1 MEGTRAGAGKKYTG
15 KCSFHPEKSKPI
27 GVIICA
33 MTTQRLTDRKR
44 AAIVQAAVAQ
54 FRAHGYEAT
63 SMDQVAAAA
72 EVSKRT
78 LYNHFAS
85 KEALFAQILVQLWER
100 SVALLDLAYRPD
112 RPLQEQLSALLLQ
125 KVAMVSGEDF
135 IDLARVAITAT
146 IHSPQR
152 AQDMLLRLA
161 QKENALLTW
170 VRAAQNDGRLKPAD
184 PLQVVQ
190 QMESLVKG
198 SAFWPQV
205 TLGQPRLET
214 QAQQQLAADTAELIL
229 ARYAA

>member
-1 MEGTRAGAGKKYTG
+1 MEGTRAGAGKKYTEQ
-15 KCSFHPEKSKPI
+15 CSFHPGKSKPI

-85 KEALFAQILVQLWER
+85 KEALFAQILLQLWER

-205 TLGQPRLET
+205 TLGQPRLES
-214 QAQQQLAADTAELIL
+214 QAQKQLAADTAELIL
-229 ARYAA
+229 GRYAA

>member
-1 MEGTRAGAGKKYTG
+1 MESTRAGAGKKYTEQ
-15 KCSFHPEKSKPI
+15 CSFHPEKSKPI

-85 KEALFAQILVQLWER
+85 KEALFAQILLQLWER

-205 TLGQPRLET
+205 TLGQPRLES
-214 QAQQQLAADTAELIL
+214 QAQKQLAADTAELIL
-229 ARYAA
+229 GRYAA

>member
-1 MEGTRAGAGKKYTG
+1 
-15 KCSFHPEKSKPI
+15 
-27 GVIICA
+27 

-54 FRAHGYEAT
+54 FRVHGYEAT

-100 SVALLDLAYRPD
+100 SVALLDLAYRSD

-170 VRAAQNDGRLKPAD
+170 VRAAQNDGRLQPAD

-205 TLGQPRLET
+205 TLGQPRLES
-214 QAQQQLAADTAELIL
+214 QAQKQLAADTAELIL
-229 ARYAA
+229 GRYAA

>member
-1 MEGTRAGAGKKYTG
+1 MERTRAGAGKKYTG

>member
-1 MEGTRAGAGKKYTG
+1 
-15 KCSFHPEKSKPI
+15 
-27 GVIICA
+27 

-54 FRAHGYEAT
+54 FRTHGYEAT

-85 KEALFAQILVQLWER
+85 KEALFAQILLQLWER
-100 SVALLDLAYRPD
+100 SLALLDLAYRPD

-205 TLGQPRLET
+205 TLGQPRLES
-214 QAQQQLAADTAELIL
+214 QAQKQLAADTAELIL
-229 ARYAA
+229 GRYAA

>member
-1 MEGTRAGAGKKYTG
+1 
-15 KCSFHPEKSKPI
+15 
-27 GVIICA
+27 
-33 MTTQRLTDRKR
+33 MTTERLTDRKR
-44 AAIVQAAVAQ
+44 AAIVRAAVAE
-54 FRAHGYEAT
+54 FRASGFEAT
-63 SMDQVAAAA
+63 SMDKVAATA

-85 KEALFAQILVQLWER
+85 KEALFAQILMQLWDR

-112 RPLQEQLSALLLQ
+112 RPLHEQLSALLLQ
-125 KVAMVSGEDF
+125 KVAMVSSEDF

-146 IHSPQR
+146 IHSPER

-161 QKENALLTW
+161 EKENALLTW
-170 VRAAQNDGRLKPAD
+170 VRAAQKDGRLQAAD

-205 TLGQPRLET
+205 TMGQPRLGT
-214 QAQQQLAADTAELIL
+214 QAQKQLAADTAQLIL
-229 ARYAA
+229 SRYAAQAPAS

>member
-1 MEGTRAGAGKKYTG
+1 
-15 KCSFHPEKSKPI
+15 
-27 GVIICA
+27 

-85 KEALFAQILVQLWER
+85 KEALFGEILVQLWDR
-100 SVALLDLAYRPD
+100 SVARLDLTYRAD

-146 IHSPQR
+146 IHSPER
-152 AQDMLLRLA
+152 AQDMLQRLA

-170 VRAAQNDGRLKPAD
+170 VRAAQKDGRLKPAD

-205 TLGQPRLET
+205 TMGQPRLGE
-214 QAQQQLAADTAELIL
+214 QAQKQLAADTAELVL
-229 ARYAA
+229 SRYAA

>member
-1 MEGTRAGAGKKYTG
+1 MKGTRAGAGKKYTEQ
-15 KCSFHPEKSKPI
+15 CSFHAGKSKPI

-85 KEALFAQILVQLWER
+85 KEALFAQILLQLWER
-100 SVALLDLAYRPD
+100 SVALLDLAYRAD

-205 TLGQPRLET
+205 TLGQPRLES
-214 QAQQQLAADTAELIL
+214 QAQKQLAADTAELIL
-229 ARYAA
+229 ARYAC

>member
-1 MEGTRAGAGKKYTG
+1 
-15 KCSFHPEKSKPI
+15 
-27 GVIICA
+27 

-54 FRAHGYEAT
+54 FRTSGFEAT
-63 SMDQVAAAA
+63 SMDRIAAGA

-85 KEALFAQILVQLWER
+85 KEALFAEILAQLWER
-100 SVALLDLAYRPD
+100 STALLDTAYQPGL
-112 RPLQEQLSALLLQ
+112 PLQEQLAALLLQ
-125 KVAMVSGEDF
+125 KVALISGEDF

-146 IHSPQR
+146 IHAPER
-152 AQDMLLRLA
+152 AQEMLARLA

-170 VRAAQNDGRLKPAD
+170 VRAAQDDGRLAPDD
-184 PLQVVQ
+184 PLLVVQ

-205 TLGQPRLET
+205 TMGQPRLEAR
-214 QAQQQLAADTAELIL
+214 AQEQLAADTARLVL
-229 ARYAA
+229 GRYTP

>member
-15 KCSFHPEKSKPI
+15 KCSFHPGKSKPI

>member
-1 MEGTRAGAGKKYTG
+1 
-15 KCSFHPEKSKPI
+15 
-27 GVIICA
+27 

>member
-1 MEGTRAGAGKKYTG
+1 MKGTRAGAGKKYTEQF
-15 KCSFHPEKSKPI
+15 SFHAGKSKPI

-85 KEALFAQILVQLWER
+85 KEALFAQILLQLWER

-205 TLGQPRLET
+205 TLGQPRLES
-214 QAQQQLAADTAELIL
+214 QAQKQLAADTAELIL
-229 ARYAA
+229 GRYAA

>member
-1 MEGTRAGAGKKYTG
+1 
-15 KCSFHPEKSKPI
+15 
-27 GVIICA
+27 

-85 KEALFAQILVQLWER
+85 KEALFAQILLQLWER

-152 AQDMLLRLA
+152 AQDMLLRLV

-205 TLGQPRLET
+205 TLGQPRLES
-214 QAQQQLAADTAELIL
+214 QAQKQLAADTAELIL
-229 ARYAA
+229 GRYAA

>member
-1 MEGTRAGAGKKYTG
+1 MKGKGRGPAKKYTYE
-15 KCSFHPEKSKPI
+15 CSFHFQESKPI
-27 GVIICA
+27 GVIIPH

-44 AAIVQAAVAQ
+44 TAIVQAAVAE
-54 FRAHGYEAT
+54 FRASGFEAT
-63 SMDQVAAAA
+63 SMDKVAATA

-85 KEALFAQILVQLWER
+85 KEALFAEILMQLWDR
-100 SVALLDLAYRPD
+100 SVATLNLAYRPD
-112 RPLQEQLSALLLQ
+112 RPLHEQLSTLLLQ

-146 IHSPQR
+146 THSQER

-170 VRAAQNDGRLKPAD
+170 VRAAQKDGRLKPAD

-205 TLGQPRLET
+205 TMGQARLGN
-214 QAQQQLAADTAELIL
+214 QAQKQLATETAELVL
-229 ARYAA
+229 SRYAA

>member
-1 MEGTRAGAGKKYTG
+1 
-15 KCSFHPEKSKPI
+15 
-27 GVIICA
+27 

-54 FRAHGYEAT
+54 FRTHGYEAT

-85 KEALFAQILVQLWER
+85 KEALFAQILLQLWER

-205 TLGQPRLET
+205 TLGQPRLES
-214 QAQQQLAADTAELIL
+214 QAQKQLAADTAELIL
-229 ARYAA
+229 GRYAA

>member
-1 MEGTRAGAGKKYTG
+1 
-15 KCSFHPEKSKPI
+15 
-27 GVIICA
+27 

-54 FRAHGYEAT
+54 FRTHGYEAT

-100 SVALLDLAYRPD
+100 SAAVQELAYRPE
-112 RPLQEQLSALLLQ
+112 RPLQEQLAALLLQ
-125 KVAMVSGEDF
+125 KVTIVSGEDF

-146 IHSPQR
+146 IHAPQR
-152 AQDMLLRLA
+152 AQDILLRLA

-170 VRAAQNDGRLKPAD
+170 VRAAQDDGRLQAAD

-205 TLGQPRLET
+205 TLGQARLGSL
-214 QAQQQLAADTAELIL
+214 AQKQLAADTAELIL
-229 ARYAA
+229 ARYAS

>member
-15 KCSFHPEKSKPI
+15 KCSFHPEKRKPI